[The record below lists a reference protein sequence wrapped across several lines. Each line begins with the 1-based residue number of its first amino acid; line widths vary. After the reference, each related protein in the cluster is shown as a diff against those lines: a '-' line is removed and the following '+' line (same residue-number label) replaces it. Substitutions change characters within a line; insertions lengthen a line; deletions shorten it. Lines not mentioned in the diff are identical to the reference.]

1 MEPDIASTETV
12 ERIKQTAHRHLVEQ
26 GPAGLEAGTLA
37 LAAGLT
43 VEQLRTHFPD
53 RADLLTAMVL
63 DAYNAMGDGAE
74 NGARQSGGS
83 PLDRWVAACRA
94 IRIWAQ
100 ADAERYAL
108 IWGPPIAG
116 YSAPPETM
124 VAGARAAQVLIGL
137 LREAAESG
145 QLRDHPQDPP
155 MSEGMSRNVAAL
167 GEGMLSG
174 LPPAV
179 IARMLVAWTQL
190 LGMVSFAAYGH
201 VQGFAA
207 DPDAFFDH
215 AAAAMGHY
223 VGLPR

>member
-1 MEPDIASTETV
+1 
-12 ERIKQTAHRHLVEQ
+12 
-26 GPAGLEAGTLA
+26 
-37 LAAGLT
+37 
-43 VEQLRTHFPD
+43 
-53 RADLLTAMVL
+53 
-63 DAYNAMGDGAE
+63 
-74 NGARQSGGS
+74 
-83 PLDRWVAACRA
+83 
-94 IRIWAQ
+94 
-100 ADAERYAL
+100 
-108 IWGPPIAG
+108 
-116 YSAPPETM
+116 
-124 VAGARAAQVLIGL
+124 
-137 LREAAESG
+137 
-145 QLRDHPQDPP
+145 

-190 LGMVSFAAYGH
+190 LGMVSFAVYGH